1 MGVSEIDLIIK
12 EYSSQFDYSKKETA
26 IILAAG
32 HGKRIKSNTSKML
45 HKIWQ
50 TPTVERVYNSCVN
63 GLGEANIIIV
73 VGIKADEVV
82 KTVGKR
88 KSLAYAYQKEQNG
101 TGHAVQVGMEQIDFS
116 KYDGTVYVFPGDMGL
131 IDAETVK
138 YFKEEFEKSAS
149 DMMVLTGLYEGD
161 IADNHYGRIVRA
173 KSKDA
178 KGKNAGKLNGD
189 VLEIIE
195 YKDIRNLGDKK
206 PYKIKHAKK
215 EFSYSKKELL
225 ENREYNSGVFAFKF
239 KPLYEEIHKIQ
250 NNNVQ
255 NEIYL
260 TDLISLFNKAGYK
273 ISAVSPKEQHVVMG
287 FNTKSVLLEME
298 TIARKNIYEKIKDI
312 ITVEDPDDFFVDENV
327 VTQILELDK
336 LGLPLDIRIG
346 KGAFIGKGVEINYN
360 LNFDKNVKI
369 FGNVKFGKN
378 VSIGAN
384 TLLSCF
390 YAQSILLGHNVKV
403 NKNCAVKGNVE
414 IGDDCSIESS
424 VKITGND
431 ETPTVIGKKVT
442 IKGVTYIFGCEIGEN
457 ILIEHSVLMRKK
469 IHKPENSKT
478 EIYKVRF
485 ILPEAEGVEAIKD

>member
-1 MGVSEIDLIIK
+1 MTVDEIDILIK

-50 TPTVERVYNSCVN
+50 TPTVERVYNSCVS
-63 GLGEANIIIV
+63 GLGDANIIVV

-88 KSLAYAYQKEQNG
+88 KSLSFAFQKEQNG
-101 TGHAVQVGMEQIDFS
+101 TGHAVQVGIANIDFS

-131 IDAETVK
+131 IDAATVK
-138 YFKEEFEKSAS
+138 YFKDAFEKSAS

-161 IADNHYGRIVRA
+161 IKDNHYGRIVRA
-173 KSKDA
+173 KSKDS
-178 KGKNAGKLNGD
+178 KGKSTSKLNGD

-195 YKDIRNLGDKK
+195 YKDIQNLGDKK
-206 PYKIKHAKK
+206 PYKIKHAKN

-239 KPLYEEIHKIQ
+239 KPLYEEIHKIE

-273 ISAVSPKEQHVVMG
+273 ISAVSPKEQYVVMG

-298 TIARKNIYEKIKDI
+298 SITRKNIYEKIKDI
-312 ITVEDPDDFFVDENV
+312 ITIDDPDDFFIDETV
-327 VTQILELDK
+327 VMQILELDK
-336 LGLPLDIRIG
+336 LGLPVDIRIG
-346 KGAFIGKGVEINYN
+346 KGAHIGKGVQINYN
-360 LNFDKNVKI
+360 LNIDKNAKVIGNIK
-369 FGNVKFGKN
+369 FGNN
-378 VSIGAN
+378 VSVGEN

-390 YAQSILLGHNVKV
+390 YAQSIRVGHNVKV
-403 NKNCAVKGNVE
+403 NRNCTLKGNVE
-414 IGDDCSIESS
+414 IGDDCSIESN

-431 ETPTVIGKKVT
+431 ETPTVIDKKVT

-457 ILIEHSVLMRKK
+457 IFIEHCVLIRKK
-469 IHKPENSKT
+469 IHKPENSKA